1 MKITSIIKLIILFVL
16 FYYIVTFIQVNQQD
30 YVVNFP
36 WLTEPLAVSGPAW
49 AVMSIGLAAGF
60 LGSAL
65 WVGVQAL
72 INFFSPKGR
81 LSRSMKKVE
90 EKYYYGIEALSKG
103 DNEAAGLFFE
113 EILNIDP
120 DNFRTLVKY
129 GELLR
134 KTGKSQRAISLHQQA
149 LTLSQNNV
157 KILHEL
163 SLDYMAAGENARARE
178 MLEKIIEIS
187 PKGNIG
193 IHRQLRDILVA
204 EKDWVNALRVQR
216 NIIAM
221 VSDAREKKQESQ
233 LLHGL
238 EYEEAL
244 VLKEEEKYEE
254 AAANLQAI
262 INKDRN
268 FLPAHLELGE
278 CQLLQGLDT
287 EAAATWWNGF
297 EETESPVLL
306 TRLENF
312 FLNIEMPDKAIETYN
327 NAINAHEDAIL
338 PKLLL
343 GKLFYR
349 LEMVDRAISIFEE
362 IDSEFEY
369 APVLFYFMGKIQM
382 RKGQDSEAAETFKEV
397 LRTSGILDAE
407 YKCGNCGEE
416 YSEYLPQC
424 KKCFQWNT
432 LALNVKKD
440 KALTEATT
448 LPARPVYQ

>member
-1 MKITSIIKLIILFVL
+1 MKITSIIKLIILFAL

-30 YVVNFP
+30 YIVNFP
-36 WLTEPLAVSGPAW
+36 WLGEPLAIKGPAW

-65 WVGVQAL
+65 WVAVRSL
-72 INFFSPKGR
+72 ILFFSPKGR

-103 DNEAAGLFFE
+103 DDQAAGLFFE

-163 SLDYMAAGENARARE
+163 SLDYMAAGDNTRARE

-193 IHRQLRDILVA
+193 IHRQLRDILVSS
-204 EKDWVNALRVQR
+204 KSWSSALRVQR

-221 VSDAREKKQESQ
+221 VADAKEKSQESQ
-233 LLHGL
+233 LLSGL
-238 EYEEAL
+238 EYEEAM
-244 VLKEEEKYEE
+244 VLKGQEKYKE
-254 AAANLQAI
+254 AAHKLEQI
-262 INKDRN
+262 LDKDRN

-278 CQLLQGLDT
+278 CQLLGGKDT

-297 EETESPVLL
+297 EVTESPVLL

-312 FLNIEMPDKAIETYN
+312 FLSIEMPDKAIETYN
-327 NAINAHEDAIL
+327 NAINAREDNVL

-349 LEMVDRAISIFEE
+349 LEMVDRAITIFEE
-362 IDSEFEY
+362 IDGEFEY
-369 APVLFYFMGKIQM
+369 APVLFYFMGKIQA
-382 RKGQDSEAAETFKEV
+382 RKGHDAEAAETFKEV
-397 LRTSGILDAE
+397 LRTSGLLDAE
-407 YKCGNCGEE
+407 YKCSNCGEE
-416 YSEYLPQC
+416 YSEYHPKC

-432 LALNVKKD
+432 LSLNVKKD
-440 KALTEATT
+440 KALTEVVT